1 MYRKIV
7 FLCLSFIT
15 LQLSAQYVEIPTQ
28 GVDLSKLN
36 LEQFKFGVKITPSI
50 SWLGVKHNDAEA
62 DGATM
67 KFGLGVSA
75 EYEINPIL
83 YVVSGINYNA
93 FGGYIFDSLSLDPTT
108 TTKNNY
114 RASYSQIEIP
124 LGLKLQTPE
133 TNNMS
138 YYLQG
143 GVTTGFILSAKEKF
157 KSTIANTTVPSVDI
171 LPLTSP
177 SMIGC
182 FAGVGAK
189 YKISENLK
197 FFGEI
202 TYKTALSSVAMGNN
216 YETDRHRGYYE
227 PIEIYPACMDF
238 SIGIQF

>member
-7 FLCLSFIT
+7 LICLSFIT
-15 LQLSAQYVEIPTQ
+15 FQLSAQYVEIPTQ

-36 LEQFKFGVKITPSI
+36 LEQFKFGIKVTPSI
-50 SWLGVKHNDAEA
+50 SWLDVKHNDAEV

-67 KFGLGVSA
+67 KLGLGISA
-75 EYEINPIL
+75 EYEINSIL

-93 FGGYIFDSLSLDPTT
+93 LGGYIFDSLSLNST

-114 RASYSQIEIP
+114 RVSYSQIEIP

-133 TNNMS
+133 ANKM
-138 YYLQG
+138 YYYIQG

-157 KSTIANTTVPSVDI
+157 KSTIANTTTPSVDI

-177 SMIGC
+177 SMVGC

-197 FFGEI
+197 LFGEI
-202 TYKTALSSVAMGNN
+202 TYKTALSSVAMGND

-227 PIEIYPACMDF
+227 PIEIRPAGMDF

>member
-7 FLCLSFIT
+7 FICLSFIT
-15 LQLSAQYVEIPTQ
+15 FQLSAQYVEIPSQ

-36 LEQFKFGVKITPSI
+36 LEQFKFGIKVTPSI

-67 KFGLGVSA
+67 KLGLGVTA
-75 EYEINPIL
+75 EYEVNPIL

-93 FGGYIFDSLSLDPTT
+93 LGGYIFDSLSLNST

-114 RASYSQIEIP
+114 RVSYSQIEIP

-133 TNNMS
+133 ANNM
-138 YYLQG
+138 YYYIQG
-143 GVTTGFILSAKEKF
+143 GVTTGFILSANEKF
-157 KSTIANTTVPSVDI
+157 KSTIANTTTPSVDI

-177 SMIGC
+177 STIGF

-189 YKISENLK
+189 YKISKNLK
-197 FFGEI
+197 LFGEI
-202 TYKTALSSVAMGNN
+202 NYKNGLSSVAMGNN
-216 YETDRHRGYYE
+216 YETDRHRGYHE
-227 PIEIYPACMDF
+227 SIEIYPASMDF

>member
-7 FLCLSFIT
+7 FICLSFIT
-15 LQLSAQYVEIPTQ
+15 FQLSAQYVEIPTQ

-36 LEQFKFGVKITPSI
+36 LEQFKFGIKLTPSI

-67 KFGLGVSA
+67 KFGLGVTA

-83 YVVSGINYNA
+83 YVVSGINYNSL
-93 FGGYIFDSLSLDPTT
+93 GGYVFDSLSLNSTT
-108 TTKNNY
+108 TRNNY
-114 RASYSQIEIP
+114 RVSYSQIEIP

-133 TNNMS
+133 ANNMC
-138 YYLQG
+138 YYIQG

-157 KSTIANTTVPSVDI
+157 KSSIANTTVPSVDI

-177 SMIGC
+177 SMVGC

-197 FFGEI
+197 LFGEI
-202 TYKTALSSVAMGNN
+202 TYKNALSNVALGND
-216 YETDRHRGYYE
+216 YKSQKHHGYYE
-227 PIEIYPACMDF
+227 AIEIYPASMDF